1 MPARAV
7 ARRTDRSAETR
18 ARIVG
23 AVRDLLAEERFHD
36 ATVEDVAE
44 RAGVSRATL
53 YLHFRS
59 RLDLVDSI
67 CDVMGENPAL
77 VELRETVRLSDTGE
91 ALEQTIA
98 KAVRFWV
105 SEDTVLGQL
114 YGVVAVDEAAKDFVE
129 RQTADRRGE
138 LEHLVRNLRRSGRL
152 RNGMSD
158 KRALTTLLVLTSY
171 GSYREMRD
179 AGMGERET
187 VKLLLETARR
197 TLLDD
202 A

>member
-7 ARRTDRSAETR
+7 TRRTDRSAVTR
-18 ARIVG
+18 ARIVA

-36 ATVEDVAE
+36 ATVEDVAD

-77 VELRETVRLSDTGE
+77 VELRETVRLSDPDE

-98 KAVRFWV
+98 QAIRFWV

-114 YGVVAVDEAAKDFVE
+114 YGVVAVDPAAKDFVE

-138 LEHLVRNLRRSGRL
+138 LENLARNLRRSGRL
-152 RNGMSD
+152 RNGMSE
-158 KRALTTLLVLTSY
+158 KRALTLLLVLTSY
-171 GSYREMRD
+171 GSYREVRD

-197 TLLDD
+197 TLFDV
-202 A
+202 